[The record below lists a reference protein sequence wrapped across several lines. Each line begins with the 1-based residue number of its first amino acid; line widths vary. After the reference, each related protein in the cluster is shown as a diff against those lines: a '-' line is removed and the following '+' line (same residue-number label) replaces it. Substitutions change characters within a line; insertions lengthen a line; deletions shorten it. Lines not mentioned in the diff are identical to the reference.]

1 MLPVGV
7 QNENAARC
15 PPHQCTLGSI
25 CGVFGLSFGCHFAPK
40 GGAEGAFLNIWE
52 CRQSMFKTKNATC
65 YHIFE
70 HRAMLSV
77 GVSKEEGQHYITFF
91 KMREC
96 SQQIFKRK
104 NAARCPPI
112 NAPGS
117 IFGAFCLSFG
127 CHFEPKGG
135 AEGGLGRPFGP
146 LCVPCRPPV
155 APRSIFG

>member
-1 MLPVGV
+1 MFRRK
-7 QNENAARC
+7 ERDIISHYSRC
-15 PPHQCTLGSI
+15 GNVASRCSKGKRGKMPPHQCPPGSI

-77 GVSKEEGQHYITFF
+77 GVSKEEGQHYITFV

-96 SQQIFKRK
+96 SQQMFKRK
-104 NAARCPPI
+104 NAARCPPSMPPDRFLEHF
-112 NAPGS
+112 AS
-117 IFGAFCLSFG
+117 LLDVTLS
-127 CHFEPKGG
+127 PRGG
-135 AEGGLGRPFGP
+135 GRGMTSGY
-146 LCVPCRPPV
+146 V
-155 APRSIFG
+155 

>member
-1 MLPVGV
+1 MF
-7 QNENAARC
+7 QRKKRDIISHFSRC
-15 PPHQCTLGSI
+15 GNVVSRCSKGKRGKMPPHQCTLGSI

-77 GVSKEEGQHYITFF
+77 GASKEEGQHYITFV

-96 SQQIFKRK
+96 SQQMFKRK

-135 AEGGLGRPFGP
+135 VEE
-146 LCVPCRPPV
+146 
-155 APRSIFG
+155 